1 MSDSRMRYR
10 FGPLERRGI
19 LGPVRAGQAAV
30 LATGGLLAIALLD
43 RAPTATG
50 AFIATA
56 LFAGAVLL
64 AVAPVGS
71 RTAEE
76 WAPVAASFAIRRVR
90 GRARFRSQLP
100 MQGVRPNRPRSSEP
114 LELQQHTPAP
124 PDSLELQEH
133 TPAPPDSLAGVRILA
148 AAYRDRPV
156 GVLCEQR
163 GRLLTVVLACRVVSF
178 SLLDPDAQERRLAR
192 WGLVLSGAASTAI
205 RRIQWVERTA
215 PARGDE
221 LARWLHAERDPA
233 VPLRGAP
240 MIESYLQ
247 LIGASASVAQE
258 HEILIAVQVDA
269 RRVRD
274 RGADAA
280 SRAVIADAER
290 VAQGLEAAEVVVRG
304 ALSPGQLARALRTAF
319 DPYAG
324 AELAALQVADPGRDG
339 LDEANAWP
347 LGACEGWDHYRSDG
361 AVHATYWIG
370 GWPRIDV
377 SPMFMEALLGRS
389 SAVRTVA
396 VTFDPI
402 PPQRST
408 REVEA
413 AITRDRADSDLRRRF
428 GQAETA
434 RQRQA
439 QDATLRRE
447 AELAAGHSEV
457 RVAGFVTV
465 SGRDRDDLRRASCRG
480 ARAGGAGP
488 AGAAPHVRP
497 AGRCVHVHAAAMQGA
512 EVTTVGRDHN
522 RQPLGGCS

>member
-1 MSDSRMRYR
+1 MAVSDSRMRYR

-19 LGPVRAGQAAV
+19 LGPVRAGQAGV
-30 LATGGLLAIALLD
+30 LATGGLLAIAVLD
-43 RAPTATG
+43 GAPTATG
-50 AFIATA
+50 AFLATA
-56 LFAGAVLL
+56 LFAGSVLL
-64 AVAPVGS
+64 AVTPIGN

-76 WAPVAASFAIRRVR
+76 WAPVATSFAVRRAR
-90 GRARFRSQLP
+90 GRTRFRSPLP
-100 MQGVRPNRPRSSEP
+100 TRGARLRAPAGSQPP
-114 LELQQHTPAP
+114 ELA
-124 PDSLELQEH
+124 EH
-133 TPAPPDSLAGVRILA
+133 APAPPDSLAGVRILA
-148 AAYRDRPV
+148 TAYRERPV

-163 GRLLTVVLACRVVSF
+163 GRLLTAVLACRVLSF
-178 SLLDPDAQERRLAR
+178 SLLDPDAQERRLTR

-215 PARGDE
+215 PAQGDE

-240 MIESYLQ
+240 AIESYLQ
-247 LIGASASVAQE
+247 LIGASTSVAQE
-258 HEILIAVQVDA
+258 HEILIAVQIDA

-280 SRAVIADAER
+280 TRALIAEAER

-324 AELAALQVADPGRDG
+324 AELAALRVADPSRDG
-339 LDEANAWP
+339 LHESNAWP
-347 LGACEGWDHYRSDG
+347 LGTDESWDHYRSEG
-361 AVHATYWIG
+361 ALHATYWIG

-413 AITRDRADSDLRRRF
+413 AITRDRADTDLRRRF

-465 SGRDRDDLRRASCRG
+465 SGRDRDDLRRASAEVLEHAARARLELHRMYGQQADSFTFTLPLCRG
-480 ARAGGAGP
+480 
-488 AGAAPHVRP
+488 
-497 AGRCVHVHAAAMQGA
+497 
-512 EVTTVGRDHN
+512 
-522 RQPLGGCS
+522 LK